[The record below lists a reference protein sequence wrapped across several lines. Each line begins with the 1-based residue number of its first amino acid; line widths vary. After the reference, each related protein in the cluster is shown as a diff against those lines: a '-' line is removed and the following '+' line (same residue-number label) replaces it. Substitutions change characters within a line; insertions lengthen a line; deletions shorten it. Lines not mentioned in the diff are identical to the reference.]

1 MREPYLEKLLSTGG
15 VAPDNG
21 FLQLNRLLAGESDK
35 TSNLRVV
42 RNLAAALSEGPGGS
56 PCGRPGG
63 DRRRR

>member
-1 MREPYLEKLLSTGG
+1 